1 MSRHGRRLDTLEAV
15 YQRPEAPRL
24 LITERTPDGR
34 LVRFGTDE
42 EVHSRE
48 QDEVIVFAIRGDGP
62 Q

>member
-1 MSRHGRRLDTLEAV
+1 MSSHGRRLDTLEAV

-42 EVHSRE
+42 EVEPRKG
-48 QDEVIVFAIRGDGP
+48 DEVIVFGFREDGP